1 MDTFEDL
8 EVWKR
13 GVKLASTVYLSLEP
27 CKDYSLK
34 DQLTRAAVS
43 ISSNI
48 AEGYERNSNKQFA
61 YHLQVAKGSCG
72 ELRSQLYIC
81 AEIGIINIETRNE
94 LQQEAIEISKMLY
107 GLIRHCR
114 KKEEN
119 LSSIL

>member
-13 GVKLASTVYLSLEP
+13 GVKLASKVYFSLAS

-48 AEGYERNSNKQFA
+48 AEGYERNSKNLFA

-81 AEIGIINIETRNE
+81 TEIGIINIERRNE
-94 LQQEAIEISKMLY
+94 LQQEAIEISKMLH

-114 KKEEN
+114 KKEEIQ
-119 LSSIL
+119 SSIL

>member
-13 GVKLASTVYLSLEP
+13 GVKLASTVYLSLGP

-94 LQQEAIEISKMLY
+94 LQQEAIEISKMLH
-107 GLIRHCR
+107 GLIKHCR
-114 KKEEN
+114 KKVEIQ
-119 LSSIL
+119 SSIL

>member
-1 MDTFEDL
+1 MGTFEDL

-13 GVKLASTVYLSLEP
+13 SIQLASNIYI
-27 CKDYSLK
+27 SLK
-34 DQLTRAAVS
+34 SCRDFDLKSQMTRAAVS

-61 YHLQVAKGSCG
+61 QFLQIAKGLCG

-81 AEIGIINIETRNE
+81 EEIGLLSIDKRIN
-94 LQQEAIEISKMLY
+94 LQKEAVEISKMIQ

-114 KKEEN
+114 KKQY
-119 LSSIL
+119 SQAS